1 LSGPSRGVITEELVR
16 KIKVCTLCELHR
28 SRKNA
33 VPGEG
38 PLNAEILF
46 CGEAP
51 GHNEDLQSK
60 PFVGSAGKFLN
71 ELLKIAGLRREDVY
85 VTNVTKCRPPGNRDP
100 SDDEIETCTT
110 NYLQKQIAMIKP
122 KLVVALGR
130 IAARVLLG
138 RYVVMGKE
146 HGNLLDCTYAGASFK
161 LFLTYH
167 PAAALYGAE
176 TKTRLQADFKK
187 LGQIIKS
194 MV

>member
-1 LSGPSRGVITEELVR
+1 M
-16 KIKVCTLCELHR
+16 
-28 SRKNA
+28 
-33 VPGEG
+33 
-38 PLNAEILF
+38 
-46 CGEAP
+46 
-51 GHNEDLQSK
+51 
-60 PFVGSAGKFLN
+60 N
-71 ELLKIAGLRREDVY
+71 ELLKIAELRREDVY
-85 VTNVTKCRPPGNRDP
+85 VTNVTKCRPPENRDP
-100 SDDEIETCTT
+100 SDNEIETCTT

-146 HGNLLDCTYAGASFK
+146 HGNLLDCTYAGTSFK

>member
-1 LSGPSRGVITEELVR
+1 MR

-51 GHNEDLQSK
+51 GYNESIQGK

-85 VTNVTKCRPPGNRDP
+85 VTNVCKCRPPKNRDP

-110 NYLQKQIAMIKP
+110 NYLQKQISMIKP

-138 RYVVMGKE
+138 RYLVMGKE
-146 HGNLLDCTYAGASFK
+146 HGNLLDCTYAGTSFK
-161 LFLTYH
+161 LFITYH
-167 PAAALYGAE
+167 PAAALYGAG
-176 TKTRLQADFKK
+176 TKTKLQTDFGK
-187 LGQIIKS
+187 LGQILKS
-194 MV
+194 MK

>member
-1 LSGPSRGVITEELVR
+1 LIGPSRGVSTEELVR

-51 GHNEDLQSK
+51 GYNESIQGK

-85 VTNVTKCRPPGNRDP
+85 VTNVCKCRPPKNRDP

-110 NYLQKQIAMIKP
+110 NYLQKQISMIKP

-138 RYVVMGKE
+138 RYLVMGKE
-146 HGNLLDCTYAGASFK
+146 HGNLLDCTYAGTSFK
-161 LFLTYH
+161 LFITYH
-167 PAAALYGAE
+167 PAAALYGAR
-176 TKTRLQADFKK
+176 TKTKLQTDFGK
-187 LGQIIKS
+187 LGQILKS
-194 MV
+194 MK

>member
-1 LSGPSRGVITEELVR
+1 MSGPSRGVSTEELVR
-16 KIKVCTLCELHR
+16 KIETCTLCGLHR

-38 PLNAEILF
+38 PLDAKVMF

-51 GHNEDLQSK
+51 GFNEDLQAK

-71 ELLKIAGLRREDVY
+71 ELLQIAGLRREGVY
-85 VTNVTKCRPPGNRDP
+85 ITNVIKCRPPQNRDP
-100 SDDEIETCTT
+100 ADDEIETCTT
-110 NYLQKQIAMIKP
+110 NYLQKQVTMMKP

-138 RYVVMGKE
+138 RHVVMGRE
-146 HGNLLDCTYAGASFK
+146 HGTLLDCTYAGATFK

-176 TKTRLQADFKK
+176 TKSKLQVDFRK
-187 LGQIIKS
+187 LESILKS
-194 MV
+194 LP

>member
-1 LSGPSRGVITEELVR
+1 MGIATKNLERRIR
-16 KIKVCTLCELHR
+16 VCTLCRLHR

-38 PLNAEILF
+38 PLDAKIIF

-51 GHNEDLQSK
+51 GYNESIQGK

-71 ELLKIAGLRREDVY
+71 ELLQIAGLRREEVFI
-85 VTNVTKCRPPGNRDP
+85 TNVVKCRPPENRDP
-100 SDDEIETCTT
+100 ADDEIETCTS

-122 KLVVALGR
+122 KLVVTLGR
-130 IAARVLLG
+130 ISARALLG
-138 RYVVMGKE
+138 RYVTMGRE
-146 HGNLLDCTYAGASFK
+146 HGKLLDCTYAGTDFK

-176 TKTRLQADFKK
+176 AKQRLQADFKK
-187 LGQIIKS
+187 LGQLLKK
-194 MV
+194 

>member
-1 LSGPSRGVITEELVR
+1 VR
-16 KIKVCTLCELHR
+16 KIKVCTLCELHS

-38 PLNAEILF
+38 PLKAEILF

-85 VTNVTKCRPPGNRDP
+85 VTNVSKCRPPGNRDP

-146 HGNLLDCTYAGASFK
+146 HGRLLDCTYGGASFK

-176 TKTRLQADFKK
+176 TKTRLQADFKT
-187 LGQIIKS
+187 LGQIVKS